1 LSQHALRELAIS
13 DSGFVFDPRSG
24 ATFTLNATGL
34 AIVLALRDGLP
45 IDALATRV
53 RERFAETPESLD
65 DDVMDFVRAL
75 EHHGILP
82 PAGRPAGEARR

>member
-34 AIVLALRDGLP
+34 AIVLALREGLAAP
-45 IDALATRV
+45 AVA
-53 RERFAETPESLD
+53 ERLRSEFAETDAELEAH
-65 DDVMDFVRAL
+65 VTEFVRAL
-75 EHHGILP
+75 EDCGVVP
-82 PAGRPAGEARR
+82 SAEVSR